1 MEGWNTQVASDVQRD
16 GLGVE
21 LLNSRRSVVAEVF
34 RCDANNSVFVNSF
47 DNEIPL
53 TVFEWFLQYARTQL
67 GKFEDGTPLPL
78 VNDKDASGLTSSLST
93 DHEP

>member
-1 MEGWNTQVASDVQRD
+1 MERWNTQVASDVRRD

-21 LLNSRRSVVAEVF
+21 LLDSRRNVVAEVF
-34 RCDANNSVFVNSF
+34 RCNANNSIFVNSF

-67 GKFEDGTPLPL
+67 GDFEDGTPLPL
-78 VNDKDASGLTSSLST
+78 VGNKNIGA
-93 DHEP
+93 